1 MHVLL
6 LHDAVSPTARPD
18 AQDTLVQAAAV
29 RAALTELGHT
39 TEVLAVDDDLG
50 ALSKRLCAIAP
61 DLVFNLVESLA
72 GSDATAVAVPAMLDG
87 LGVRYTGS
95 RAASIALSNDKC
107 AAKDFMTRL
116 ALPTP
121 EWVTPTAPCRAFRSD
136 HYIVKARFEHASRDL
151 EDDAIV
157 RCESLDAARRAVRDA
172 IARAWVVRVSPSG
185 SSAAASSISRVL
197 SGPAEPEVL
206 SPAEIDFSAFPPGK
220 AHMVGYRAK
229 WVEESFEF
237 ANTPRRFE
245 FPTSDAKLLAQLE
258 RLARDDVPGDGFVGL
273 RARRLPRRRRRSVDS
288 RSERQSLHLS
298 GRRLRGRTRTQRHP
312 LPRCDRA
319 NHQRR
324 TRESLIGAP
333 DGGLAH
339 GGIRNKDAA
348 LPFAGVESSMVRIP
362 ERRREVAC
370 RL

>member
-1 MHVLL
+1 MNVFL
-6 LHDAVSPTARPD
+6 LHDVVPPTARPD

-29 RAALTELGHT
+29 REALIALGHT
-39 TEVLAVDDDLG
+39 PQVLAVDHDLG
-50 ALSKRLCAIAP
+50 ALNKRLGESRP

-87 LGVRYTGS
+87 LGIPYTGS

-107 AAKDFMTRL
+107 AAKEFMTQL

-121 EWVTPTAPCRAFRSD
+121 EWVTPGRASAFRDD

-151 EDDAIV
+151 EEDAIV
-157 RCESLDAARRAVRDA
+157 RCDSLVAAQQAVRERS
-172 IARAWVVRVSPSG
+172 RAMGRPCFAERFIRGREFNLS
-185 SSAAASSISRVL
+185 VL

-245 FPTSDAKLLAQLE
+245 FPTSDAKLLAHLE
-258 RLARDDVPGDGFVGL
+258 RLARETFQVMG
-273 RARRLPRRRRRSVDS
+273 
-288 RSERQSLHLS
+288 LS
-298 GRRLRGRTRTQRHP
+298 GYARVDFRVDAEGPWILEVN
-312 LPRCDRA
+312 A
-319 NHQRR
+319 NPCI
-324 TRESLIGAP
+324 SP
-333 DGGLAH
+333 DAGFAAALEH
-339 GGIRNKDAA
+339 SGIRYRDAI
-348 LPFAGVESSMVRIP
+348 GRI
-362 ERRREVAC
+362 VSAAFGHH
-370 RL
+370 

>member
-1 MHVLL
+1 MNVFL
-6 LHDAVSPTARPD
+6 LHDAVPPAARPD

-29 RAALTELGHT
+29 REALIALGHT
-39 TEVLAVDDDLG
+39 PHVLAVDDDLG
-50 ALSKRLCAIAP
+50 ALSKRLGESKP

-72 GSDATAVAVPAMLDG
+72 GSDAIAVAVPAMLDG
-87 LGVRYTGS
+87 LGIPYTGS

-107 AAKDFMTRL
+107 AAKEFMTRL

-121 EWVTPTAPCRAFRSD
+121 EWVTIDSAASAFRDD

-157 RCESLDAARRAVRDA
+157 RCDSLVVAQHAVRERS
-172 IARAWVVRVSPSG
+172 RAMERPCFAERFIRG
-185 SSAAASSISRVL
+185 REFNISVL

-245 FPTSDAKLLAQLE
+245 FPTSDAKLLAHLE
-258 RLARDDVPGDGFVGL
+258 RLARETFQVVGL
-273 RARRLPRRRRRSVDS
+273 SGYARVDFRVDAEGPWILEVNTNPCIS
-288 RSERQSLHLS
+288 
-298 GRRLRGRTRTQRHP
+298 
-312 LPRCDRA
+312 
-319 NHQRR
+319 
-324 TRESLIGAP
+324 P
-333 DGGLAH
+333 DAGFAAALEH
-339 GGIRNKDAA
+339 SGIRYRDAIGRIVGAA
-348 LPFAGVESSMVRIP
+348 LSSR
-362 ERRREVAC
+362 
-370 RL
+370 